1 MTLSATFAGKSNS
14 PILNLRIRGSGSLIS
29 FPNRKL
35 ILKNNG
41 HDFVGSTTE
50 LSKMLDDI
58 RKGK

>member
-35 ILKNNG
+35 ILKYNG

-50 LSKMLDDI
+50 TLQRTL
-58 RKGK
+58 